1 MSAFAT
7 LSAGIRRAI
16 RQQFGLWP
24 TMELRNRVLMA
35 PALPRLTRFENREVA
50 RLAAQLGQVPTANIA
65 CVIPTYKRPEGV
77 VASINSILA
86 QDRQDFVI
94 IVVDDGAGLP
104 AVLPQDPRVFAVSLS
119 RNSAVLG
126 LVRNV
131 GIRLTNSR
139 YVAFLDDDNTWTP
152 QHLSVAIAA
161 LEDGVDLAYTNI
173 RRHTADGAHFDMVG
187 APWDRRL
194 FSDIRSFVDA
204 NSIAVRREALQ
215 LFSRLP
221 RTKATF
227 PKEDW
232 EFVWRIS
239 AKARVRHVPVATV
252 EYLVNEESFY
262 TTWDIPKE
270 EALRLKRE
278 AAAPRR

>member
-1 MSAFAT
+1 MGAIDRI
-7 LSAGIRRAI
+7 SAGIRRAI
-16 RQQFGLWP
+16 RQRFGLWP
-24 TMELRNRVLMA
+24 ILELRNRVTMA
-35 PALPRLTRFENREVA
+35 PALPRLTRFENNEVS
-50 RLAAQLGQVPTANIA
+50 RLTAELGHVPTANIA
-65 CVIPTYKRPEGV
+65 CVIPTYKRPDGL

-86 QDRQDFVI
+86 QERQDFVI

-104 AVLPQDPRVFAVSLS
+104 AVLPQDPRLFSVSLS

-152 QHLSVAIAA
+152 RHLSEAIGA

-173 RRHTADGAHFDMVG
+173 QRHTADGKPFDVVG

-204 NSIAVRREALQ
+204 NSIAVRRDALK

-239 AKARVRHVPVATV
+239 AAARVRHVPVATV
-252 EYLVNEESFY
+252 DYLVNETSFY
-262 TTWDIPKE
+262 TSWDLDKE
-270 EALRLKRE
+270 RAIQAGLSAASRE
-278 AAAPRR
+278 

>member
-1 MSAFAT
+1 MSAIER
-7 LSAGIRRAI
+7 LSAGVKRAA
-16 RQQFGLWP
+16 RQRFGLWP
-24 TMELRNRVLMA
+24 MLELRNRVVMA
-35 PALPRLTRFENREVA
+35 PALPRLTRFEDSEVA
-50 RLAAQLGQVPTANIA
+50 RLAAQLGEVPTANIA

-131 GIRLTNSR
+131 GIRLTKSR

-161 LEDGVDLAYTNI
+161 LQEGCDLAYTII
-173 RRHTADGAHFDMVG
+173 RRHTANGTHFDDVG
-187 APWDRRL
+187 APWDRKL

-204 NSIAVRREALQ
+204 NSIVARRETLQ

-221 RTKATF
+221 RKKETF

-262 TTWDIPKE
+262 TSWDLEKE
-270 EALRLKRE
+270 KAIQAQL
-278 AAAPRR
+278 AGAPPR